1 MAKLILLLFLQLNS
15 KGEKVEIFKDMERGY
30 STIYKGEYYE
40 GYTNRE
46 LKKQI
51 KNQ

>member
-1 MAKLILLLFLQLNS
+1 MLIFLNS
-15 KGEKVEIFKDMERGY
+15 NSLNIKGEKIEVFKDMERGY
-30 STIYKGEYYE
+30 SAIYKGEYYE
-40 GYTNRE
+40 GYTIKD